1 MLWASMVGQ
10 SIAKFG
16 LGKRLGEG
24 RLGEVFEAVNRETG
38 GKAAIKVFHQEPS
51 RRHEIQGFFDHV
63 RSLRPISHAGMA
75 KIIDF
80 GLREGDGRAYVITE
94 LLGGE
99 SLGSRLQRGRFS
111 TTQTADVVQQ
121 IARTL
126 MVAQGV
132 GVVHHA
138 LKPSNIF
145 FTPDPD
151 RASQERIIVVDFGLA
166 RLVGAK
172 LEYGHPQYLA
182 PEQWMGAAQDGS
194 ADIYALG
201 VMAFEM
207 MTGRPPF
214 TSPNHVQAREK
225 HLRDNAPAV
234 RSYVPDAGA
243 VIDRL
248 IGRML
253 EKKPQDRPKSL
264 RDLAKLFDLL
274 VGLEAPLGETTH
286 D

>member
-1 MLWASMVGQ
+1 MLAIRMVGQ
-10 SIAKFG
+10 NINRFE
-16 LGKRLGEG
+16 LQRRFGEG
-24 RLGEVFEAVNRETG
+24 RLGEVFEGINRESG
-38 GKAAIKVFHQEPS
+38 DRVAIKLFNAEVSRSQEIHAVFAQL
-51 RRHEIQGFFDHV
+51 QK
-63 RSLRPISHAGMA
+63 LRPISHGGMA

-80 GLREGDGRAYVITE
+80 GVRNGDSRAYVISE

-99 SLGSRLQRGRFS
+99 SLQNRIPRGRFS

-121 IARTL
+121 VARSL
-126 MVAQGV
+126 MTAQGV
-132 GVVHHA
+132 GILHHA

-151 RASQERIIVVDFGLA
+151 RASKERVIVVDYGLA
-166 RLVGAK
+166 PLVAGRLDYGAA
-172 LEYGHPQYLA
+172 PYLA
-182 PEQWMGAAQDGS
+182 PEQWIGNADGS

-201 VMAFEM
+201 VLAFEM
-207 MTGRPPF
+207 MSGRPPF
-214 TSPNHVQAREK
+214 KTDNHLQARDR
-225 HLRDNAPAV
+225 HLHEPAPSV
-234 RSYVPDAGA
+234 RSMVPDAGA

-274 VGLEAPLGETTH
+274 VGLEAPLGDTTH